1 MSTSYFMPTSDSGKA
16 DLLDHL
22 ASNLARYKD
31 LLVLSD
37 DTCASV
43 SADAKSFRYTVQ
55 TMNDMQAYAHHW
67 TVYKNQLRDTVS
79 ATTLPL
85 WPMAITFVVPRPD
98 AVHSG
103 IIPRLS
109 ALVAQIKTNKN
120 YTPAIGQDLWLVGSS
135 VSVDPSTWKPLL
147 SLQNKAGH
155 PIIAWTK
162 GSASAIEIWVDRS
175 DDANFVMLTI
185 NTEPNTNDDSPLPP
199 PGNTAMWKYKAI
211 YRLHDEQVGQ
221 WSDVISVSV
230 GG

>member
-1 MSTSYFMPTSDSGKA
+1 MTTSYFMPTSDSGKA

-22 ASNLARYKD
+22 ASNLPRYKD
-31 LLVLSD
+31 LLTLSD
-37 DTCASV
+37 DTCAFV
-43 SADAKSFRYTVQ
+43 LADAKSFRYTCQ

-67 TVYKNQLRDTVS
+67 TVYKNQLRDDNS
-79 ATTLPL
+79 SLIPAL
-85 WPMAITFVVPRPD
+85 WPTAITFVVPRPD
-98 AVHSG
+98 AVLFG

-120 YTPAIGQDLWLVGSS
+120 YTPAIGQDLWLIGSS
-135 VSVDPSTWKPLL
+135 TSVDPSTWKPQLN
-147 SLQNKAGH
+147 LQNKAGH

-162 GSASAIEIWVDRS
+162 GDASAIEIWVDRS
-175 DDANFVMLTI
+175 DNANFVMLTI
-185 NTEPNTNDDSPLPP
+185 NTEPNTNDNSPLPP

-211 YRLHDEQVGQ
+211 YRFHDEQVGQ